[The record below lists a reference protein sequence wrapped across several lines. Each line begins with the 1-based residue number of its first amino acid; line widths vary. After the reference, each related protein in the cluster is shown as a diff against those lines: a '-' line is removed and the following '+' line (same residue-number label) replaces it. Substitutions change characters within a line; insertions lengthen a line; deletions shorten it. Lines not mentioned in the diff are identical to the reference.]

1 MNRGPFTIDEIKSVL
16 NTAGINYFPTQLRLS
31 IPIINRIAKKM
42 SVGLRFK
49 EIQVLDQLI
58 CDGHH
63 RFVASLMANYP
74 IEVSAGI
81 KTSATIQYKWQDVVL
96 EEGDWD
102 TPLGIKEWNKRDAH
116 FNGLSFTELM
126 ALLK

>member
-1 MNRGPFTIDEIKSVL
+1 MDRGPFTIDEIISVL
-16 NTAGINYFPTQLRLS
+16 NTAEINYFPTQLRLS

-42 SVGLRFK
+42 IVGLRFK

-102 TPLGIKEWNKRDAH
+102 TPLGIKELNKRDAH
-116 FNGLSFTELM
+116 FNGLSFAELM